1 MATTVNSDLI
11 IYNDLAQTAYLERLQ
26 DVLDVFNASSGGAIV
41 LRNENIEG
49 DLRKR
54 AFYKIGGSLE
64 HRNVNS
70 TSGVSGKKIGAG
82 EQVGVKTPWKYG
94 PYETTEEAFKRRARS
109 PEEFSMLVGQDMA
122 DAVLDYYIQFAF
134 AALTGA
140 IGSNANMVASGSF
153 AVDHKKVLTKGMR
166 KFGDRFNR
174 IALFAMDSGTYFDLI
189 DDAIDQKIYEEAG
202 VVIYGGSPGT
212 MGRPVLVS
220 DTIPQSKIFGLQQG
234 AVTVT
239 ESQLPGIRSYP
250 INTQENLAIG
260 YRAEG
265 AFNLDVLGYSWDEL
279 AGVNPNLASVGTD
292 SNWDKYATSDK
303 ATAGVIID
311 LASGSGSGGGS
322 GSGSGGGSGSASGS
336 GT

>member
-26 DVLDVFNASSGGAIV
+26 DVLEIFNQSSGGALV
-41 LRNENIEG
+41 LKNENIEG

-64 HRNVNS
+64 HRDVNAV
-70 TSGVSGKKIGAG
+70 TPVAGKKIGAG
-82 EQVGVKTPWKYG
+82 EMIGVKTPWKYG

-109 PEEFSMLVGQDMA
+109 PEEFSQLVGVDMA
-122 DAVLDYYIQFAF
+122 DAALDYYIAAAF
-134 AALTGA
+134 ASLSAA
-140 IGSNANMVASGSF
+140 IGANAAMVATATF
-153 AVDHKKVLTKGMR
+153 AADHKKVLTKGMR

-174 IALFAMDSGTYFDLI
+174 IGLFAMDSSTYFDLV

-212 MGRPVLVS
+212 MGKPVLVS
-220 DTIPQSKIFGLQQG
+220 DNIPTDKIFGLQAG

-239 ESQLPGIRSYP
+239 ESQVPGLRNYP

-265 AFNLDVLGYSWDEL
+265 AFNVDLLGYSWKE
-279 AGVNPNLASVGTD
+279 ASGVNPNMAALGAAA
-292 SNWDKYATSDK
+292 NWTKYAIATSPL
-303 ATAGVIID
+303 
-311 LASGSGSGGGS
+311 LA
-322 GSGSGGGSGSASGS
+322 
-336 GT
+336 

>member
-1 MATTVNSDLI
+1 MPTTLNSDMI

-26 DVLDVFNASSGGAIV
+26 DVLEVFNASSGGALI
-41 LRNENIEG
+41 LRNELIEG

-54 AFYKIGGSLE
+54 SFYKIGGTLG

-70 TSGVSGKKIGAG
+70 DAAVAGIKIGAD
-82 EQVGVKTPWKYG
+82 EAVGVKTPWKYG

-122 DAVLDYYIQFAF
+122 DAALDYYIQTAF
-134 AALTGA
+134 AALGAA
-140 IGSNANMVASGSF
+140 IGANANMVATGSF

-174 IALFAMDSGTYFDLI
+174 IALFAMDSATYFDLV

-212 MGRPVLVS
+212 MGKPVLVS
-220 DTIPQSKIFGLQQG
+220 DKVTEERIFGLQVG
-234 AVTVT
+234 AVSVT
-239 ESQLPGIRSYP
+239 ESQAPGVRSYP
-250 INTQENLAIG
+250 VNTQENLAIG

-265 AFNLDVLGYSWDEL
+265 AFNVDIMGYSWKDN
-279 AGVNPNLASVGTD
+279 AGVNPNLAALGTGA
-292 SNWDKYATSDK
+292 NWRKHATSDK
-303 ATAGVIID
+303 ATAGVLID
-311 LASGSGSGGGS
+311 L
-322 GSGSGGGSGSASGS
+322 SAP
-336 GT
+336 

>member
-1 MATTVNSDLI
+1 MPTTLNSDMI

-26 DVLDVFNASSGGAIV
+26 DVLEVFNASSGGALI
-41 LRNENIEG
+41 LRNELIEG

-54 AFYKIGGSLE
+54 SFYKIGGTLG

-70 TSGVSGKKIGAG
+70 DATVAGIKIGAD
-82 EQVGVKTPWKYG
+82 EAVGVKTPWKYG

-122 DAVLDYYIQFAF
+122 DAALDYYIQTAF
-134 AALTGA
+134 AALGAA
-140 IGSNANMVASGSF
+140 IGANANMVATGSF

-174 IALFAMDSGTYFDLI
+174 IALFAMDSATYFDLV

-212 MGRPVLVS
+212 MGKPVLVS
-220 DTIPQSKIFGLQQG
+220 DKVIEERIFGLQVG
-234 AVTVT
+234 AVSVT
-239 ESQLPGIRSYP
+239 ESQAPGVRSYP
-250 INTQENLAIG
+250 VNTQENLAIG

-265 AFNLDVLGYSWDEL
+265 AFNVDIMGYSWKDT
-279 AGVNPNLASVGTD
+279 AGVNPNLAALGAGA
-292 SNWDKYATSDK
+292 NWRKHATSDK
-303 ATAGVIID
+303 ATAGVLID
-311 LASGSGSGGGS
+311 L
-322 GSGSGGGSGSASGS
+322 SAP
-336 GT
+336 